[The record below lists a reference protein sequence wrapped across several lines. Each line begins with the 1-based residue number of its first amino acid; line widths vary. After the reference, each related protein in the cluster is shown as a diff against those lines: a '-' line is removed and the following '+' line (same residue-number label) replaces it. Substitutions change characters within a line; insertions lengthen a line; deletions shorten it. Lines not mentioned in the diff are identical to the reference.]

1 MSEYDVI
8 ILSSKMSDNYCSENK
23 KEKKKKMEIHF

>member
-23 KEKKKKMEIHF
+23 KKYYNGNSFL